1 MWGMGLAWR
10 MPLWVSGFLLGD
22 RSSALVKDCGG
33 GGSWKGNSLTV
44 DSDFV
49 GILERSSLGACVE
62 ETGRKN
68 LHSCPSPT
76 EVPRT
81 AECFQGTGFGI
92 DR

>member
-10 MPLWVSGFLLGD
+10 MPLWLSGFLLGD

-49 GILERSSLGACVE
+49 GSLERSSLGAHFPAC
-62 ETGRKN
+62 GR
-68 LHSCPSPT
+68 
-76 EVPRT
+76 
-81 AECFQGTGFGI
+81 
-92 DR
+92 DRQEKPP